1 MTTPPAGSIAYLTV
15 AKLNRVPTRRITDR
29 PATGAADNGTSSAG
43 RVLYVYNMAIALTPG
58 TYYCQITLKAADGT
72 VLGQSLKQYFVLR
85 S

>member
-1 MTTPPAGSIAYLTV
+1 
-15 AKLNRVPTRRITDR
+15 
-29 PATGAADNGTSSAG
+29 
-43 RVLYVYNMAIALTPG
+43 VLYVYNMAIALTPG